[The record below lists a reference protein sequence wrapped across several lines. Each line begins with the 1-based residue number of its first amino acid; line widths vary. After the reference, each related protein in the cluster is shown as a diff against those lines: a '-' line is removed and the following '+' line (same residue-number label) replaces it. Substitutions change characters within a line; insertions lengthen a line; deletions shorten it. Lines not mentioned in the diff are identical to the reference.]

1 MWEGGVGMHLNPLKA
16 FLPFFFPHHKVLFVK
31 MGGGGLLI
39 THSFSHLNLTVQPA
53 ALGTLHIYHMGER
66 GNHEQH
72 KKEKPTKKQR
82 INSIFSHNK

>member
-1 MWEGGVGMHLNPLKA
+1 MGMHLNPLKA
-16 FLPFFFPHHKVLFVK
+16 FLPFFFSPSQGAICQN
-31 MGGGGLLI
+31 GGGGGRLLT